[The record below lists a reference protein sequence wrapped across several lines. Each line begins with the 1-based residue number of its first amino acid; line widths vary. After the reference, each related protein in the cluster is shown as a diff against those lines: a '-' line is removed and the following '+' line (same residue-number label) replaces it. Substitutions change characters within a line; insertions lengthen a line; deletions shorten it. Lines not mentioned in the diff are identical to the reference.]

1 MFVYEFIGSIS
12 YNPSW
17 YIKTQ
22 QMLFTEKDPHQQQ
35 LTTAGGSLGEHEAV
49 SDGGKGGGA
58 GGGSREGSGME
69 GNGQSKVA
77 AEKHSGKKDVDNDS
91 GSSATGLVDKTVS
104 LLHTCRIC
112 RAR

>member
-1 MFVYEFIGSIS
+1 MGSTS

-22 QMLFTEKDPHQQQ
+22 QMLFTEKDPHLQQ
-35 LTTAGGSLGEHEAV
+35 LTTGGGSLGEHEAV

-58 GGGSREGSGME
+58 GGGSRGGSGE
-69 GNGQSKVA
+69 ERNGQSKVA
-77 AEKHSGKKDVDNDS
+77 AEKNSGKNGADNGD
-91 GSSATGLVDKTVS
+91 GSSATGRVDMTVS
-104 LLHTCRIC
+104 LLHTRRIC